1 MDKYKT
7 QVTIE
12 DFVVL
17 TTTATLHNLFSYEKG
32 ADAVAL
38 YLFYYYTA
46 KWQKTNQIKATTEY
60 AMKALNWG
68 RDRFS
73 RAKKILTETGLIEDI
88 TKKDKDGKIIGW
100 FIKINFI
107 WSTEKGERV
116 VRSLL
121 DKTTL
126 RKTHRVEKP
135 QTNALSNN
143 NKNALSKD
151 ILSIFEFWNEQ
162 GIIKHRKLTEKIKTK
177 IRSALRE
184 YSLDEIREAI
194 SKYAKVLKGD
204 EYFWTYK
211 WTLPDFLARG
221 LTRFLDT
228 PIEEFEKIKNGFGEK
243 KKKPFYNGNPMRYVE
258 AEGKWYVIIGGEWI
272 EFNGKESDIEWKET

>member
-1 MDKYKT
+1 MEKYKT
-7 QVTIE
+7 QITIE

-17 TTTATLHNLFSYEKG
+17 TTTATLHNLFSYKNG

-60 AMKALNWG
+60 VMRGLKWG
-68 RDRFS
+68 RDRV
-73 RAKKILTETGLIEDI
+73 RGAKRILTETGLVEDI
-88 TKKDKDGKIIGW
+88 AKKDEKGKITGW

-107 WSTEKGERV
+107 WSTEKGEQV
-116 VRSLL
+116 VKSLL
-121 DKTTL
+121 DKSTL
-126 RKTHRVEKP
+126 RKIHRVDKP

-151 ILSIFEFWNEQ
+151 ILSIFEFWNQQ

-177 IRSALRE
+177 IKSALKE
-184 YSLDEIREAI
+184 YGSDEIKEAI
-194 SKYAKVLKGD
+194 KKYADVLNGED
-204 EYFWTYK
+204 YFWTYK

-221 LTRFLDT
+221 L
-228 PIEEFEKIKNGFGEK
+228 
-243 KKKPFYNGNPMRYVE
+243 M
-258 AEGKWYVIIGGEWI
+258 W
-272 EFNGKESDIEWKET
+272 FN